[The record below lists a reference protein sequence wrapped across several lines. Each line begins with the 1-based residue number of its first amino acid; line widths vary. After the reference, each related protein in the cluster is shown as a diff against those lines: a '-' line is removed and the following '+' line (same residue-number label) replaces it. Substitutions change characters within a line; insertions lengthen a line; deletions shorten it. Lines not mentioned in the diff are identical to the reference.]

1 VNNENNLNTGSAPHA
16 ENASASSS
24 SQKSLS
30 QWLSYLESIHPSAI
44 DMGLD
49 RVKEVA
55 NAMALSLSQSLVI
68 TVAGTN
74 GKGTTCRLL
83 EQAMLSQG
91 KSVAVYSSPHL
102 TDYRERVRYNGEL
115 PPADEFV
122 SAFEFVENAR
132 KDTVGEPITL
142 TYFEFGTLAAMKMM
156 QSWAVDVVILEV
168 GLGGRLD
175 ATNIID
181 PDLAVITTIDL
192 DHQDWL
198 GNTREKIAREKAGI
212 MRKNGNAVVGE
223 LFPPSSLYD
232 VAKELQANVRWA
244 TQDFETVVASDYSE
258 WSWKGK
264 SNSYTSLP
272 YPKIPLQN
280 ASTALAALELL
291 DLLPEESVV
300 RDIIENTT
308 MPGRQQTI
316 SDSPLVVVDVAHNPQ
331 ATTAMQEW
339 LNRYNVSQMRV
350 VVGMLKDKSI
360 AETLAPL
367 SQLNAQWY
375 VASTEGAR
383 GCEADVLTS
392 ALESA
397 AVPASAIS
405 RFNGV
410 APAYESALKHCE
422 NNELV
427 LVFGSFITVAAVMTH
442 EHQHS

>member
-1 VNNENNLNTGSAPHA
+1 MNTPKKLPTATDDSAL
-16 ENASASSS
+16 E
-24 SQKSLS
+24 

-44 DMGLD
+44 DMGLT
-49 RVKEVA
+49 RVKQVA
-55 NAMALSLSQSLVI
+55 ERLKLQFDNTLLI

-74 GKGTTCRLL
+74 GKGTTCRFL
-83 EQAMLSQG
+83 EQALLAQG
-91 KSVAVYSSPHL
+91 KRVAVYGSPHL
-102 TDYRERVRYNGEL
+102 VSYRERVRFNGEW
-115 PPADEFV
+115 AD
-122 SAFEFVENAR
+122 SHAFCQAFQAIEAAR
-132 KDTVGEPITL
+132 EEITL
-142 TYFEFGTLAAMKMM
+142 TYFEFGTLAAIKMM
-156 QSWAVDVVILEV
+156 QDWQADVVILEV

-175 ATNIID
+175 ATNILD
-181 PDLAVITTIDL
+181 ANLAVITTIDL
-192 DHQDWL
+192 DHQDYL
-198 GNTREKIAREKAGI
+198 GDTREKIATEKAGI
-212 MRKNGNAVVGE
+212 MRENGKAVIGE
-223 LFPPSSLYD
+223 LRPPCTLFAS
-232 VAKELQANVRWA
+232 VNELNVDAVWA
-244 TQDFETVVASDYSE
+244 QKDFYSNGSAPLNQQGQ
-258 WSWKGK
+258 WDWQGK
-264 SNSYTSLP
+264 HSILNSLP
-272 YPKIPLQN
+272 APHIPFKN
-280 ASTALAALELL
+280 VCTALAALEAIE
-291 DLLPEESVV
+291 LLPSNA
-300 RDIIENTT
+300 IIQNVIANTRL
-308 MPGRQQTI
+308 PGRQQLLRNT
-316 SDSPLVVVDVAHNPQ
+316 PKVVVDVAHNPQ
-331 ATTAMQEW
+331 ATKAMLSW
-339 LNRYNVSQMRV
+339 LQGFQANKIHA

>member
-1 VNNENNLNTGSAPHA
+1 MNTPKKLPTATDDSAL
-16 ENASASSS
+16 E
-24 SQKSLS
+24 

-44 DMGLD
+44 DMGLT
-49 RVKEVA
+49 RVEQVA
-55 NAMALSLSQSLVI
+55 ERLKLQFDNTLLI

-74 GKGTTCRLL
+74 GKGTTCRFL
-83 EQAMLSQG
+83 EQALLAQG
-91 KSVAVYSSPHL
+91 KRVAVYGSPHL
-102 TDYRERVRYNGEL
+102 VSYRERVRFNGEW
-115 PPADEFV
+115 AD
-122 SAFEFVENAR
+122 SHAFCQAFQAIEAAR
-132 KDTVGEPITL
+132 EEITL
-142 TYFEFGTLAAMKMM
+142 TYFEFGTLAAIKMM
-156 QSWAVDVVILEV
+156 QDWQADVVILEV

-175 ATNIID
+175 ATNILD
-181 PDLAVITTIDL
+181 ANLAVITTIDL
-192 DHQDWL
+192 DHQDYL
-198 GNTREKIAREKAGI
+198 GDTREKIATEKAGI
-212 MRKNGNAVVGE
+212 MRENGKAVIGE
-223 LFPPSSLYD
+223 LRPPDTLFAS
-232 VAKELQANVRWA
+232 VNERNVDAVWA
-244 TQDFETVVASDYSE
+244 QKDFYSNGSAPLNQQGQ
-258 WSWKGK
+258 WDWQGK
-264 SNSYTSLP
+264 YSILNSLP
-272 YPKIPLQN
+272 APHIPFQN
-280 ASTALAALELL
+280 VCTALAALEAIE
-291 DLLPEESVV
+291 LLPSNA
-300 RDIIENTT
+300 IIQNVIANTRL
-308 MPGRQQTI
+308 PGRQQLLRNT
-316 SDSPLVVVDVAHNPQ
+316 PKVVVDVAHNPQ
-331 ATTAMQEW
+331 ATKAMLSW
-339 LNRYNVSQMRV
+339 LQGFQANKIHA

>member
-1 VNNENNLNTGSAPHA
+1 MNNENNLNTGSAPHA
-16 ENASASSS
+16 EDASASSP

-122 SAFEFVENAR
+122 NAFEFVESAR
-132 KDTVGEPITL
+132 KDTGGKPITL

-181 PDLAVITTIDL
+181 PNLAVITTIDL

-264 SNSYTSLP
+264 SNSYTSRP
-272 YPKIPLQN
+272 YHKIQLQQCF
-280 ASTALAALELL
+280 L
-291 DLLPEESVV
+291 
-300 RDIIENTT
+300 
-308 MPGRQQTI
+308 
-316 SDSPLVVVDVAHNPQ
+316 
-331 ATTAMQEW
+331 
-339 LNRYNVSQMRV
+339 
-350 VVGMLKDKSI
+350 
-360 AETLAPL
+360 
-367 SQLNAQWY
+367 
-375 VASTEGAR
+375 
-383 GCEADVLTS
+383 
-392 ALESA
+392 
-397 AVPASAIS
+397 
-405 RFNGV
+405 
-410 APAYESALKHCE
+410 
-422 NNELV
+422 
-427 LVFGSFITVAAVMTH
+427 
-442 EHQHS
+442 

>member
-1 VNNENNLNTGSAPHA
+1 MNTPKKLPTATDDSAL
-16 ENASASSS
+16 E
-24 SQKSLS
+24 

-44 DMGLD
+44 DMGLT
-49 RVKEVA
+49 RVEQVA
-55 NAMALSLSQSLVI
+55 ERLKLQFDNTLLI

-74 GKGTTCRLL
+74 GKGTTCRFL
-83 EQAMLSQG
+83 EQALLAQG
-91 KSVAVYSSPHL
+91 KRVAVYGSPHL
-102 TDYRERVRYNGEL
+102 VSYRERVRFNGEW
-115 PPADEFV
+115 AD
-122 SAFEFVENAR
+122 SHAFCQAFQAIEAAR
-132 KDTVGEPITL
+132 KEITL
-142 TYFEFGTLAAMKMM
+142 TYFEFGTLAAIKMM
-156 QSWAVDVVILEV
+156 QDWQADVVILEV

-175 ATNIID
+175 ATNILD
-181 PDLAVITTIDL
+181 ANLAVITTIDL
-192 DHQDWL
+192 DHQDYL
-198 GNTREKIAREKAGI
+198 GDTREKIATEKAGI
-212 MRKNGNAVVGE
+212 MRENGKAVIGE
-223 LFPPSSLYD
+223 LRPPDTLFAS
-232 VAKELQANVRWA
+232 VNERNVDAVWA
-244 TQDFETVVASDYSE
+244 QKDFYSNGSAPLNQQGQ
-258 WSWKGK
+258 WDWQGK
-264 SNSYTSLP
+264 HSILNSLP
-272 YPKIPLQN
+272 APHIPFQN
-280 ASTALAALELL
+280 VCTALAALEAIEM
-291 DLLPEESVV
+291 LPSNA
-300 RDIIENTT
+300 IIQNVIANTRL
-308 MPGRQQTI
+308 PGRQQLLRNT
-316 SDSPLVVVDVAHNPQ
+316 PKVVVDVAHNPQ
-331 ATTAMQEW
+331 ATKAMLSW
-339 LNRYNVSQMRV
+339 LQGFQANKIHA